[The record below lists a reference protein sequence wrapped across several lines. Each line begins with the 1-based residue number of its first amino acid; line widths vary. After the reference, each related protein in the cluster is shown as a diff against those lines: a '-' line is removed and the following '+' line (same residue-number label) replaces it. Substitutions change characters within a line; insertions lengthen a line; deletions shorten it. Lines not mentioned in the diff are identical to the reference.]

1 MEMSRNGSSLPTT
14 SCAQLLTVDP
24 QRKSSRPEWVELVLV
39 IAQDKKHELPPAV
52 LRFWKAKL
60 EPFRDEAICQ
70 ALLSGRWKFFPSVDE
85 VIDLIEEQEEC
96 NRLQVEEERE
106 KWAEHQRWV
115 EAQRI
120 LEARERGELFGIADV
135 MPIFRKIV

>member
-1 MEMSRNGSSLPTT
+1 M
-14 SCAQLLTVDP
+14 
-24 QRKSSRPEWVELVLV
+24 
-39 IAQDKKHELPPAV
+39 
-52 LRFWKAKL
+52 
-60 EPFRDEAICQ
+60 
-70 ALLSGRWKFFPSVDE
+70 DE

-135 MPIFRKIV
+135 MPIFRKIVESTRATKP